1 MSEGPSHSEVGRI
14 LSQVL
19 ECPSEEQPKA
29 IRELC
34 GDDSRLRTEIESLVQ
49 NRPAAEFLQNSIM
62 QLGSVSKAV
71 CMAGPRYPSLSGFEI
86 ISVLGHGSSGIVY
99 LAEQACPRRKVA
111 IKVLKSSLFTSEQ
124 NERMLAEMHILARLE
139 HPSIARLYE
148 VGVLESGPFAH
159 PFFVMEYC
167 QGTPLTRSQEIQEF
181 QRHSVQVIR
190 GIAEAIQYAHG
201 QGVVHRD
208 IKPSNILVREC
219 GVTSGLQIQLID
231 FGIAKLYRG
240 QPLPV
245 DIQTATEAIIGTRKY
260 MSPERIAGATSGA
273 DPSSDIYSLGVIIS
287 ELIESGCWPPDSAKR
302 FQEICE
308 WMTMEDPQ
316 MRPQCMAEVIQAIDL
331 IGEDK
336 TTSGYHSHLTR
347 VREIVMSCFPV
358 GAIVAA
364 VCFWLAV
371 SQSDQERHVWQVMLE
386 QEDDHASQR
395 VGRNRA
401 HTIHQLLTSSESRH
415 NWWATHQLAHSLS
428 QSGRSK
434 EALAMLEDVE
444 ARVQEYLQCDPVSRR
459 SHLTLKGL
467 CFLRMGDQS
476 AAFSQYSQAL
486 SLIQERTSFTD
497 REFYD
502 LTSIAYGFQRC
513 GRLDAAEEIYLE
525 LLQDPMYSSVSY
537 KHRIRTEQCYAGMMW
552 LTQRYEQAEVYFRSA
567 VNSFP
572 ETFELSPEEAVH
584 KAIVLSSHGV
594 SLMALSKFAEAEE
607 QLVRAV
613 NTINGVLEP
622 TDIRSARLLRNLCT
636 CYVLSAKYDLAIERL
651 GILVA
656 LWSENPNEL
665 KAETANAYF
674 LLGYA
679 ELAMGE
685 LDFAFGHLA
694 KSVELLVDQNDTE
707 ARRIRA
713 LAENSLG
720 AAHMLKGDQEK
731 GRALLRKSSKVIEDE
746 YSATHP
752 WRLLAQQRAVDFV
765 R

>member
-19 ECPSEEQPKA
+19 MYPSDEQHEA

-34 GDDSRLRTEIESLVQ
+34 GDDLRLRTEIESLVH
-49 NRPAAEFLQNSIM
+49 NRPAAELLQNSIM
-62 QLGSVSKAV
+62 QLHSLSTAV
-71 CMAGPRYPSLSGFEI
+71 RTARPRYPSLPGFEI
-86 ISVLGHGSSGIVY
+86 IDVLGHGSSGIVY

-148 VGVLESGPFAH
+148 VGVLESGPFEH

-167 QGTPLTRSQEIQEF
+167 QGTPLTRAVEIQEF
-181 QRHSVQVIR
+181 KWHSVQVIR
-190 GIAEAIQYAHG
+190 GIAEAIQYAHDK
-201 QGVVHRD
+201 GVVHRD
-208 IKPSNILVREC
+208 IKPSNILVRAC
-219 GVTSGLQIQLID
+219 GVASGVQIQLID
-231 FGIAKLYRG
+231 FGIARLYRG

-245 DIQTATEAIIGTRKY
+245 DIQTATEALIGTRKY
-260 MSPERIAGATSGA
+260 MSPERIARATNGA
-273 DPSSDIYSLGVIIS
+273 DPSSDIYSLGVIIC
-287 ELIESGCWPPDSAKR
+287 ELIESACWPPDSAKR
-302 FQEICE
+302 FREICE

-316 MRPQCMAEVIQAIDL
+316 MRPQCMAEVIQAIDMA
-331 IGEDK
+331 GEDK
-336 TTSGYHSHLTR
+336 TTSGYHSPLTR
-347 VREIVMSCFPV
+347 VREIVRSCFPV

-364 VCFWLAV
+364 VCFWSTV
-371 SQSDQERHVWQVMLE
+371 SQSDQERHVSLVMLE
-386 QEDDHASQR
+386 QEENHAPQR
-395 VGRNRA
+395 VVRNKA

-434 EALAMLEDVE
+434 EALAMLEDFE
-444 ARVQEYLQCDPVSRR
+444 SRMQEFLQSDPVSHR

-467 CFLRMGDQS
+467 CFLRIGDQS
-476 AAFSQYSQAL
+476 AAISQYTQAL
-486 SLIQERTSFTD
+486 SLIQERISFTE

-502 LTSIAYGFQRC
+502 LTSVAYGFQSC

-525 LLQDPMYSSVSY
+525 LLHDPMYASVSP
-537 KHRIRTEQCYAGMMW
+537 KHRIRAQQCYAGMMW
-552 LTQRYEQAEVYFRSA
+552 LTQRYDQAEVYFRSA

-584 KAIVLSSHGV
+584 KAVVISSHGV
-594 SLMALSKFAEAEE
+594 SLMALSKFTEAEE
-607 QLVRAV
+607 RLICAV
-613 NTINGVLEP
+613 NTINGVLDP

-636 CYVLSAKYDLAIERL
+636 CYVLSGQYDLAKERL
-651 GILVA
+651 SILMA
-656 LWSENPNEL
+656 LWSENPSEL

-674 LLGYA
+674 LLGSV
-679 ELAMGE
+679 ELAAGD
-685 LDFAFGHLA
+685 LNVAFGHLS

-707 ARRIRA
+707 SRRIRA

-720 AAHMLKGDQEK
+720 AALMLSGDQEE
-731 GRALLRKSSKVIEDE
+731 GLVLLRKSSRVIEDE

-752 WRLLAQQRAVDFV
+752 WRLLAQQRAVDFM